1 MCLEPPNGCTSCA
14 PMLLAA
20 AARRRVL
27 FRCFRC
33 IPDGM
38 HLMVVR
44 QMRLIY
50 GRQNIFRLLK
60 FGGFAMVPCSV
71 LMMFSR
77 TLMKLA

>member
-1 MCLEPPNGCTSCA
+1 SCG

-27 FRCFRC
+27 FRSLRC

-38 HLMVVR
+38 HLMVMR

-50 GRQNIFRLLK
+50 CRQNIFRLVKL
-60 FGGFAMVPCSV
+60 GGFAMVPCCV

-77 TLMKLA
+77 TLMKFA

>member
-1 MCLEPPNGCTSCA
+1 
-14 PMLLAA
+14 
-20 AARRRVL
+20 
-27 FRCFRC
+27 
-33 IPDGM
+33 M